1 MRTSFGKIFHTNCFK
16 CTICNKSLK
25 KGDEYFINDE
35 SLFCKHDYE
44 LAKKLQIPSSTSI
57 LCLSPT
63 ILKHQRKNE
72 SSLNDHENDNHNSV
86 INNSNSSFNS
96 NPSKKFFFNIN
107 SKISRSI

>member
-16 CTICNKSLK
+16 CTICDKSLK

-35 SLFCKHDYE
+35 NLFCKHDYE
-44 LAKKLQIPSSTSI
+44 LAKKLQLSASSTPTSI

-63 ILKHQRKNE
+63 ILKHQRKNGI
-72 SSLNDHENDNHNSV
+72 NDNESDSNNHNHL

-96 NPSKKFFFNIN
+96 NPSN
-107 SKISRSI
+107 SIF